1 MRFWGYM
8 QVTILLMT
16 KPAERVE
23 CKFETYAFNAVRFIT
38 IIFARFVA
46 VATYEATAWKKC

>member
-1 MRFWGYM
+1 M